1 MSAAA
6 KLLLA
11 PHCACGRVLDAGH
24 CRVCEPVRISPCTT
38 DRDALLRGP
47 ELSELDRPQVIA
59 TDEGIMT
66 FRAVPGG
73 VEVEIDHYRGAIAKL
88 TLPGARLPDAVAALT
103 LLGRRAH
110 WGEQ

>member
-6 KLLLA
+6 KLNPLR
-11 PHCACGRVLDAGH
+11 CACGGLLDAGH
-24 CRVCEPVRISPCTT
+24 CRACEPVRISAATT
-38 DRDALLRGP
+38 DRDALLHGP

-59 TDEGIMT
+59 TDEGTMT
-66 FRAVPGG
+66 FRSVPGG

-88 TLPGARLPDAVAALT
+88 TLPGARLADAVAALT